1 MSEEQ
6 KPITVHGIILAAGAS
21 ARMGSP
27 KALLI
32 YEGRTFLDRML
43 DAFLPACDSVAVIT
57 APDAEQI
64 RAACEARGVAVVT
77 NPAPE
82 RGMLT
87 SLQCA
92 LTAKD
97 ADGYLFTPV
106 DYPAMQPQTVAAIV
120 AAFRREPHPV
130 TVPLYSNCHGHPV
143 CISREVA
150 RDILALPPEASAR
163 DAIHVRATGT
173 LYLPLND
180 PGILRD
186 VDTPAD
192 YAALKHVEGA

>member
-1 MSEEQ
+1 VSED
-6 KPITVHGIILAAGAS
+6 KTLSLHGVILAAGAS

-27 KALLI
+27 KALLP
-32 YEGRTFLDRML
+32 YEGRSFLDRML
-43 DAFLPACDSVAVIT
+43 DSFTAACDTVAVVT
-57 APDAEQI
+57 APDAEPI
-64 RAACEARGVAVVT
+64 RKLCESRGIPIVI

-87 SLQCA
+87 SLQSA
-92 LTAKD
+92 LAAHD
-97 ADGYLFTPV
+97 AGGYLFSPV
-106 DYPAMQPQTVAAIV
+106 DYPALLPETVKAIV
-120 AAFRREPHPV
+120 DAFRREPRPV
-130 TVPLYSNCHGHPV
+130 IVPLYSNCHGHPV

-163 DAIHVRATGT
+163 DAIHVRASGT
-173 LYLPLND
+173 LYLPVND

-192 YAALKHVEGA
+192 YAALKNAEGA